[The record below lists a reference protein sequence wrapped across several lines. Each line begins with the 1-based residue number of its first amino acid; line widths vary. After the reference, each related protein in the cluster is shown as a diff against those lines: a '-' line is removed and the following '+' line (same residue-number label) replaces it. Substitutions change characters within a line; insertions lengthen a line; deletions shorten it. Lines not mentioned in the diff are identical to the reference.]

1 MVFAD
6 VTIAL
11 PLLCQ
16 GLLERYGEEHVRPA
30 RAAIAASAPL
40 DPGAVGSLRS
50 AQNVWPSST
59 PTTTAS
65 AISPAASA

>member
-16 GLLERYGEEHVRPA
+16 GLHEHYGPGHVRPA
-30 RAAIAASAPL
+30 RAAIAADVRRVLSG
-40 DPGAVGSLRS
+40 DPVGG
-50 AQNVWPSST
+50 
-59 PTTTAS
+59 
-65 AISPAASA
+65 